1 VPSSPALPRPSWR
14 LVAVGPVAALLVIGA
29 VLLVQQVEGNV
40 LYPMIVGRTVDL
52 HPVAILL
59 AVTVGGLLYGI
70 VGAALAVPVATV
82 VAATVK
88 VGRPPLRPRR
98 GRRRPTAGPG
108 GAAGLAAPARA
119 LARRRRS

>member
-1 VPSSPALPRPSWR
+1 
-14 LVAVGPVAALLVIGA
+14 
-29 VLLVQQVEGNV
+29 
-40 LYPMIVGRTVDL
+40 MIVGRTVDL

-88 VGRPPLRPRR
+88 VVDRHSVHGEVAVGPPQVQEEQ
-98 GRRRPTAGPG
+98 
-108 GAAGLAAPARA
+108 PA
-119 LARRRRS
+119 